1 MVWSVIEKHGTS
13 ASCCRLCLIFQSLL
27 LVFER
32 CANKFESSH
41 AQTKAK
47 YLSIIAY
54 ISGRRITPLLPT
66 TTHFTHFQIINPYP
80 HSYPNHNM
88 LDSGLS
94 TVIAF
99 IVPISVIGIAC
110 LAYAMYKKRTRVAPM
125 LPTNDN
131 IPATGTG
138 AGTTGTWATRAG
150 KSAVRRDD
158 GLEVHGMG
166 RGSAAV

>member
-1 MVWSVIEKHGTS
+1 
-13 ASCCRLCLIFQSLL
+13 
-27 LVFER
+27 
-32 CANKFESSH
+32 
-41 AQTKAK
+41 
-47 YLSIIAY
+47 
-54 ISGRRITPLLPT
+54 
-66 TTHFTHFQIINPYP
+66 
-80 HSYPNHNM
+80 M

-94 TVIAF
+94 TAIAF

-138 AGTTGTWATRAG
+138 AGTTGTWATRTG
-150 KSAVRRDD
+150 KSAVMRDD